1 MKKRKVKRKIPTL
14 TSMTALYK
22 KRGFKR
28 PKGRAEAYMR
38 GFKDAKKLAYQR
50 CKCPNIVF

>member
-1 MKKRKVKRKIPTL
+1 MKKGKVKRKVPTL

-28 PKGRAEAYMR
+28 PKGCAEAYMR

-50 CKCPNIVF
+50 CKCPRIVF